1 MHILAIK
8 EWQGIKTMQHTDF
21 KKCCADFY
29 QEKIS
34 RLLFGESMHPGALDL
49 TKELGENSRLQKG
62 SRVLDVGCGV
72 GTTAIFLARNFG
84 CHVTG
89 LDLAEGNIE
98 EAKKLLSNS
107 LVSEF
112 VDLRV
117 GDAECIDFENQ
128 IFDCTVCECSLYL
141 FTNKKKAVK
150 EIYRVTKNEGKI
162 GISDIVVR
170 NTIPQSLRDSLYRF
184 VCLLEAENDESYK
197 TLLQSAGFANISII
211 DKKNAIIQLID
222 NINKKMFAIELLKGL
237 GKIELNIDLERTKRA
252 IKEVRE
258 CIKSGSISYVLI
270 TGEKR

>member
-8 EWQGIKTMQHTDF
+8 EGQWIKTMQNTDF
-21 KKCCADFY
+21 KRCCADFY

-49 TKELGENSRLQKG
+49 TKELGEKLGLQKG
-62 SRVLDVGCGV
+62 SRVLDVACGV
-72 GTTAIFLARNFG
+72 GTTAIFLAKNFG

-107 LVSEF
+107 LVPEF
-112 VDLRV
+112 VDFRV

-128 IFDCTVCECSLYL
+128 IFDCTVCECSLCL
-141 FTNKKKAVK
+141 FPNKKKAIE
-150 EIYRVTKNEGKI
+150 EIYRITKNEGKI

-170 NTIPQSLRDSLYRF
+170 DTIPQSLRDSLYRF
-184 VCLLEAENDESYK
+184 VCLLEAENDESHK
-197 TLLQSAGFANISII
+197 ALLQSAGFANISIN
-211 DKKNAIIQLID
+211 DKKSALIQLID
-222 NINKKMFAIELLKGL
+222 DISKKMFAIELLKGL
-237 GKIELNIDLERTKRA
+237 GKIELSMDLERTKRA
-252 IKEVRE
+252 VKEVRE
-258 CIKSGSISYVLI
+258 CINSGSISYVLI